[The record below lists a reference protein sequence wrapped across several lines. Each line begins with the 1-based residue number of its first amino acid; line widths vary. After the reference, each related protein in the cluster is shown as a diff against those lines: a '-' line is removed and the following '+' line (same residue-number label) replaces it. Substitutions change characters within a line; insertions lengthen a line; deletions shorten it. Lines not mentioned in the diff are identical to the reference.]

1 MNNHYRPQAE
11 DPNQLALRVGQL
23 YDQLRLADPKVLAA
37 NTGVTYLPADP
48 KRGTFYLPLW
58 SQDIS
63 LTFPE
68 FTGRYAGTGQLL
80 NTFSLALLAYYFTI
94 SDGTPLTGE
103 WISFSELPE
112 GRFYNQAFQG
122 YTGGEL
128 AKIFGDDEDGFTQA
142 SARAGGRMPKLDKV
156 LGDRAFFFRVL
167 PKVSLLAVCW
177 LGDEDFPS
185 SYNILFDAA
194 VSHHL
199 STDACA
205 IVGGT
210 LTRRLIKNYQA
221 MKGH

>member
-1 MNNHYRPQAE
+1 MSLE
-11 DPNQLALRVGQL
+11 TLA
-23 YDQLRLADPKVLAA
+23 
-37 NTGVTYLPADP
+37 TGS
-48 KRGTFYLPLW
+48 G
-58 SQDIS
+58 
-63 LTFPE
+63 
-68 FTGRYAGTGQLL
+68 
-80 NTFSLALLAYYFTI
+80 
-94 SDGTPLTGE
+94 
-103 WISFSELPE
+103 
-112 GRFYNQAFQG
+112 
-122 YTGGEL
+122 
-128 AKIFGDDEDGFTQA
+128 A